1 MNHSSPKLNGA
12 MADYYLTND
21 REQDAY
27 KLFQRLV
34 GTSIAQPRDYAALE
48 YFDRQLPEDE
58 RPSRPYE
65 HTVEYALEMYGD
77 DRILICSLSWGIE
90 KFNQKPLSTL

>member
-1 MNHSSPKLNGA
+1 

-48 YFDRQLPEDE
+48 YFDRQLPENK

-65 HTVEYALEMYGD
+65 HTVEYALEKYMTTY
-77 DRILICSLSWGIE
+77 IFYCNSLS
-90 KFNQKPLSTL
+90 

>member
-1 MNHSSPKLNGA
+1 MKTERMDHSSPKINA
-12 MADYYLTND
+12 IMADHYLTND

-48 YFDRQLPEDE
+48 YFDRQLPENE
-58 RPSRPYE
+58 RPTRPYE
-65 HTVEYALEMYGD
+65 HSVNYALE
-77 DRILICSLSWGIE
+77 
-90 KFNQKPLSTL
+90 K